1 MNNKRIFIF
10 CILLFLLQ
18 NIFAHDERQSDILI
32 LLENNSDCTKL
43 YKGPIPE
50 PYDESAILN
59 HDLYDALLSIYR
71 KIKNSKPI
79 SINKVEKT
87 YIMEGVYTVEYLLT
101 GEKYKIQN
109 NYWIYE
115 SESEKF
121 YRCDILIELR
131 IIYDCYNYSDFYNK
145 YYLQNT
151 LNSTDCKNIHFI
163 KWLFSHETDIQIKDK
178 SIEIIENRYLNGIPI
193 TVKQLPYYYKIKI
206 SSEEYNQYKKA
217 YKKSAKWK
225 IYKNNDISFYII
237 TKFELACIITKN
249 ELIFG
254 FGNMDMIRP

>member
-1 MNNKRIFIF
+1 MNNKRVFIF

-43 YKGPIPE
+43 YKGLIPE

-71 KIKNSKPI
+71 KIKNSKPV
-79 SINKVEKT
+79 SINKIKKA

-121 YRCDILIELR
+121 YRCDILNELR
-131 IIYDCYNYSDFYNK
+131 IIYDCYNYSNFYSK
-145 YYLQNT
+145 YYSQDT
-151 LNSTDCKNIHFI
+151 LNIADCKNINFI
-163 KWLFSHETDIQIKDK
+163 KWLFTHETDIQIKDK
-178 SIEIIENRYLNGIPI
+178 SIEIIEKQYPKGIPI
-193 TVKQLPYYYKIKI
+193 KIEQLPYYYTIKI
-206 SSEEYNQYKKA
+206 SNEEYNQYKKD
-217 YKKSAKWK
+217 YKKSSNWK
-225 IYKNNDISFYII
+225 IFNNGEISFRLI
-237 TKFELACIITKN
+237 TKFELCCVIKEN

-254 FGNMDMIRP
+254 FGNLDIIHP